1 MQTAIQIW
9 SYDDWCQKKKMR
21 RRAKILETEGM
32 AVFVYQLM
40 NLSGAEYKECRKI
53 FDVPPRLKTH
63 DFGSRDGFW

>member
-1 MQTAIQIW
+1 MV
-9 SYDDWCQKKKMR
+9 SKKKMR

-53 FDVPPRLKTH
+53 FDVPPRFKTH
-63 DFGSRDGFW
+63 DLDHVMVFGRPRSL